1 MRSSYLKSLFFGFLL
16 VTVLVYILRGMG
28 ILSFLP
34 GGLILLLILS
44 SVVTGIIYGID
55 QFVSNPTEKNIS
67 CISYFCYEMQPLPK
81 ANT

>member
-1 MRSSYLKSLFFGFLL
+1 MRSNSSYLKYLFLGFLL

-55 QFVSNPTEKNIS
+55 KTRRF
-67 CISYFCYEMQPLPK
+67 
-81 ANT
+81 

>member
-1 MRSSYLKSLFFGFLL
+1 MRSNSNYLKSLFFGFLF

-55 QFVSNPTEKNIS
+55 KTRRF
-67 CISYFCYEMQPLPK
+67 
-81 ANT
+81 

>member
-1 MRSSYLKSLFFGFLL
+1 MRSNSSYLKSLFFGFLL
-16 VTVLVYILRGMG
+16 VTVLDYILRGMG

-55 QFVSNPTEKNIS
+55 KTRRF
-67 CISYFCYEMQPLPK
+67 
-81 ANT
+81 

>member
-1 MRSSYLKSLFFGFLL
+1 MRSNSSYLKSLFFGFLL
-16 VTVLVYILRGMG
+16 VTVLVYILRGIG

-55 QFVSNPTEKNIS
+55 KTRRF
-67 CISYFCYEMQPLPK
+67 
-81 ANT
+81 

>member
-55 QFVSNPTEKNIS
+55 KHHVCEI
-67 CISYFCYEMQPLPK
+67 C
-81 ANT
+81 A

>member
-1 MRSSYLKSLFFGFLL
+1 MRSNSSYLKSLFLGFLL

-55 QFVSNPTEKNIS
+55 KTRRF
-67 CISYFCYEMQPLPK
+67 
-81 ANT
+81 

>member
-1 MRSSYLKSLFFGFLL
+1 MRSNSNYLKSLFFVFLL

-55 QFVSNPTEKNIS
+55 KTRRF
-67 CISYFCYEMQPLPK
+67 
-81 ANT
+81 

>member
-1 MRSSYLKSLFFGFLL
+1 MRSNSSYLKSLFLGFLL

-44 SVVTGIIYGID
+44 SVVTGILYGID
-55 QFVSNPTEKNIS
+55 KTRRF
-67 CISYFCYEMQPLPK
+67 
-81 ANT
+81 

>member
-1 MRSSYLKSLFFGFLL
+1 MRSNSSYFKSLFFGFLL

-55 QFVSNPTEKNIS
+55 KTRRF
-67 CISYFCYEMQPLPK
+67 
-81 ANT
+81 

>member
-34 GGLILLLILS
+34 GGLILLLSLS

-55 QFVSNPTEKNIS
+55 KTRRF
-67 CISYFCYEMQPLPK
+67 
-81 ANT
+81 

>member
-1 MRSSYLKSLFFGFLL
+1 MRSNFSYLKSLFFGFLL

-44 SVVTGIIYGID
+44 SVITGILYGID
-55 QFVSNPTEKNIS
+55 KTRRF
-67 CISYFCYEMQPLPK
+67 
-81 ANT
+81 

>member
-1 MRSSYLKSLFFGFLL
+1 MRSNSSYLKSLFFGFLL
-16 VTVLVYILRGMG
+16 VTVLVYVLRGMA

-55 QFVSNPTEKNIS
+55 KTRRF
-67 CISYFCYEMQPLPK
+67 
-81 ANT
+81 

>member
-44 SVVTGIIYGID
+44 SVVTVIIYGID
-55 QFVSNPTEKNIS
+55 KTRRF
-67 CISYFCYEMQPLPK
+67 
-81 ANT
+81 

>member
-1 MRSSYLKSLFFGFLL
+1 MRSNSSYLKSLFFGFLL

-44 SVVTGIIYGID
+44 SVVTGIIYGVD
-55 QFVSNPTEKNIS
+55 KTRRF
-67 CISYFCYEMQPLPK
+67 
-81 ANT
+81 

>member
-1 MRSSYLKSLFFGFLL
+1 MRSNSSYLKSLFFSFLL
-16 VTVLVYILRGMG
+16 VTVLVYVLRGMA

-55 QFVSNPTEKNIS
+55 KTRRF
-67 CISYFCYEMQPLPK
+67 
-81 ANT
+81 

>member
-1 MRSSYLKSLFFGFLL
+1 MRLNSNYLKSLFFSFLL

-55 QFVSNPTEKNIS
+55 KTRRF
-67 CISYFCYEMQPLPK
+67 
-81 ANT
+81 

>member
-1 MRSSYLKSLFFGFLL
+1 MRSNSSYLKSLFFGFLL

-44 SVVTGIIYGID
+44 SMVTGIIYGID
-55 QFVSNPTEKNIS
+55 KTRRF
-67 CISYFCYEMQPLPK
+67 
-81 ANT
+81 

>member
-1 MRSSYLKSLFFGFLL
+1 MRSNSSYLKSLFFGFLL

-44 SVVTGIIYGID
+44 SVITGILYGID
-55 QFVSNPTEKNIS
+55 KTRRF
-67 CISYFCYEMQPLPK
+67 
-81 ANT
+81 

>member
-55 QFVSNPTEKNIS
+55 KTRRF
-67 CISYFCYEMQPLPK
+67 
-81 ANT
+81 

>member
-1 MRSSYLKSLFFGFLL
+1 MRSNSSYLKYLFLGCLL

-44 SVVTGIIYGID
+44 SVVTGIIYGVD
-55 QFVSNPTEKNIS
+55 KTRRF
-67 CISYFCYEMQPLPK
+67 
-81 ANT
+81 

>member
-1 MRSSYLKSLFFGFLL
+1 MRSNSSYLKSLFFGSLL

-44 SVVTGIIYGID
+44 SVVKGIIYGID
-55 QFVSNPTEKNIS
+55 KTRRF
-67 CISYFCYEMQPLPK
+67 
-81 ANT
+81 

>member
-1 MRSSYLKSLFFGFLL
+1 MRSNSSYLKSLFFGFLL

-44 SVVTGIIYGID
+44 SVVTGILYGID
-55 QFVSNPTEKNIS
+55 KTRQIGRAHV
-67 CISYFCYEMQPLPK
+67 
-81 ANT
+81 

>member
-1 MRSSYLKSLFFGFLL
+1 MRSSYLKSLFFGFPV

-55 QFVSNPTEKNIS
+55 KTRRF
-67 CISYFCYEMQPLPK
+67 
-81 ANT
+81 

>member
-1 MRSSYLKSLFFGFLL
+1 MRSNSSYLKSLFFGFLL

-55 QFVSNPTEKNIS
+55 KTRRF
-67 CISYFCYEMQPLPK
+67 
-81 ANT
+81 

>member
-1 MRSSYLKSLFFGFLL
+1 MRSNSSYLKSLFFGFLL
-16 VTVLVYILRGMG
+16 VTVLVYILRGLG

-55 QFVSNPTEKNIS
+55 KTRRF
-67 CISYFCYEMQPLPK
+67 
-81 ANT
+81 